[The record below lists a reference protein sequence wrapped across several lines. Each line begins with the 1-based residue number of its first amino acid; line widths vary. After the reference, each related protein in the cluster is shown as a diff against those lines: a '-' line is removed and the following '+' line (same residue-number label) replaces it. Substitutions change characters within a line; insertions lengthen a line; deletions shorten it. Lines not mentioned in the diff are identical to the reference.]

1 MVLFGMSSAAV
12 ARIPDP
18 PTLLACLRAQ
28 EASLRAAGVARLYL
42 FGSAARG
49 EAGAAS
55 DVDLFMDQAEPER
68 FGLFDLM
75 EVSDRLRV
83 ALGGVAVDLATRAS
97 LHPALRPAIEAS
109 ALRVF

>member
-1 MVLFGMSSAAV
+1 LV
-12 ARIPDP
+12 AR
-18 PTLLACLRAQ
+18 LRAQ
-28 EASLRAAGVARLYL
+28 EAPLRAAGVAALYL

-49 EAGAAS
+49 EAGATS

-75 EVSDRLRV
+75 EMSDCLRA
-83 ALGGVAVDLATRAS
+83 ALGGIAVDVTTRAS